1 MSETTANPIRTL
13 IMNLQSFRCQ
23 RFFVPLSLVASLAAG
38 FLLVPQSAQAQ
49 SADLLTAPQPGQTT
63 DPFSNRGTSSNST
76 MMQLMQRLMQG
87 PRRDAGEVSAEQK
100 AGLDDATA
108 AFRAKQQALLKAQS
122 AGTPLSPGAAMVLTP
137 GAAPVVAPAA
147 SPAPL
152 LILTPAAKP

>member
-1 MSETTANPIRTL
+1 L
-13 IMNLQSFRCQ
+13 
-23 RFFVPLSLVASLAAG
+23 SLAA
-38 FLLVPQSAQAQ
+38 LSLIAQSAQAQ
-49 SADLLTAPQPGQTT
+49 SASSSDLLAPTQPGQTT

-87 PRRDAGEVSAEQK
+87 PQRDAGEMAAEQR

-137 GAAPVVAPAA
+137 GAAPAVTPAA